1 MYTTTINYE
10 DYDGNQRTVEAHFH
24 LNKAELLELQVSWD
38 GGLEK
43 VLKKIIEEKDQKR
56 MIEMFKMIILKSYGE
71 KSLDGNRFI
80 KSPEITEAFTQTEAY
95 PELFMRL
102 ATDDKAA
109 AEFINGIMPK
119 GLQEEVK
126 KLEEEQKKEELKQG
140 ATVAQIPQQTK

>member
-1 MYTTTINYE
+1 MYSTNIKYT
-10 DYDGNQRTVEAHFH
+10 DYDGNEREMTAYFN
-24 LNKAELLELQVSWD
+24 LNKFELLELQTSWD

-43 VLKKIIEEKDQKR
+43 VLEKIIQEKDQKR

-71 KSLDGNRFI
+71 KSLDGNRFV
-80 KSPEITEAFTQTEAY
+80 KNSEITEAFAQTEAY

-119 GLQEEVK
+119 DLAEEVK
-126 KLEEEQKKEELKQG
+126 KLEEKRALEGKS
-140 ATVAQIPQQTK
+140 VAGIPQNAN

>member
-10 DYDGNQRTVEAHFH
+10 DYDGNQRTMEAHFH
-24 LNKAELLELQVSWD
+24 LNKAELLELQTSWD

-43 VLKKIIEEKDQKR
+43 VLKKIVDERDQKR

-71 KSLDGNRFI
+71 KSLDGNRFM

-95 PELFMRL
+95 SELFMKL

-109 AEFINGIMPK
+109 AEFVNGIMPK
-119 GLQEEVK
+119 NLVDEAK
-126 KLEEEQKKEELKQG
+126 KLEAEKSNI
-140 ATVAQIPQQTK
+140 AQIPQQTK